1 MPPPYGYDEDCIMFV
16 VVTRMNENEDE
27 LYHPETLPEPDMSR
41 LRKWIRCGDPTG
53 LRPEW
58 KSIKGSVAKI
68 KIYLAGQDSGIDC
81 ISVMNEM
88 FAEEEKQKYTYMYS
102 DEDRK
107 SNKKIAHLHG
117 YVSLSISSSPLLKR
131 KKLTIA

>member
-1 MPPPYGYDEDCIMFV
+1 
-16 VVTRMNENEDE
+16 
-27 LYHPETLPEPDMSR
+27 
-41 LRKWIRCGDPTG
+41 
-53 LRPEW
+53 
-58 KSIKGSVAKI
+58 
-68 KIYLAGQDSGIDC
+68 
-81 ISVMNEM
+81 MNEM
-88 FAEEEKQKYTYMYS
+88 FAEEEIQKYTYMYS

>member
-1 MPPPYGYDEDCIMFV
+1 
-16 VVTRMNENEDE
+16 
-27 LYHPETLPEPDMSR
+27 
-41 LRKWIRCGDPTG
+41 

-88 FAEEEKQKYTYMYS
+88 FAEEEIQKYTYMYS